1 MTMSSHE
8 YVMFVC
14 RSTAEE
20 CMLLILVM
28 CDYPTADGD

>member
-1 MTMSSHE
+1 
-8 YVMFVC
+8 MFEC

-20 CMLLILVM
+20 CMLLSLVM